1 MRITNG
7 TDETTEPVVK
17 VGIMPAYLIADGA
30 GSVQLQRRNVAGQW
44 MAYPEMTFDLPAAKV
59 LDIPK
64 GEYRLVGVGGPMNVE
79 YIA

>member
-7 TDETTEPVVK
+7 TDETTQPVVK
-17 VGIMPAYLIADGA
+17 VGIMPAYLMADGA
-30 GSVQLQRRNVAGQW
+30 GEVHVQRRNARGDW
-44 MAYPEMTFDLPAAKV
+44 ATFPELSFTIPTARV

-64 GEYRLVGVGGPMNVE
+64 GEYRLMGIGGPMNVE